1 MEILR
6 SFRLVLG
13 GKIGKEMPE
22 SSGLEFLEKFSMDI
36 FALSDAEDNT
46 SNMLN
51 RGTSYGRFFI
61 ENTIRNSPKV
71 PRAQFLEVMDSF
83 VLVAYVSQFCSFK
96 NPFAVITS
104 LFELFFRFR
113 GFILLPQMK

>member
-6 SFRLVLG
+6 SFRLVLE

-22 SSGLEFLEKFSMDI
+22 SSRLEFLEKFSADT

-46 SNMLN
+46 SNLLN
-51 RGTSYGRFFI
+51 RGTSYTRFFV

-71 PRAQFLEVMDSF
+71 PRAKFLEVMGSF
-83 VLVAYVSQFCSFK
+83 VLVAYVWQFCSFK

-104 LFELFFRFR
+104 LSELYFRFR
-113 GFILLPQMK
+113 GFILLAQMK